1 LLPGKAASVKAAACD
16 GKSPGGL
23 LEYKSIP
30 RRQVLRALCSELSS
44 MYTMAAT
51 RGGAS
56 RHDSSMTEVG
66 RHELL
71 YSVDRLIARGRRV
84 FGWGWAA
91 HSAQAIEA
99 ITLSV
104 KGSGWD
110 AQLPVNYGL
119 ARDDV
124 KEAFPDL
131 VNGGSSGFVVTG
143 YLPHVPAL
151 DFSIELKL
159 GDGSTTS
166 VNVTRAMEAHSARH
180 RRLRELRWL
189 AQAVLRRIRHGDFR
203 GIVHRAKSQNYSAPS
218 LDSLKIVANL
228 LPLLKTGRAVSL
240 VFDHNMGGGA
250 NLYRRTV
257 IEERVASGRIVLL
270 CTYNL
275 PTLDYRL
282 HLFAPGAKEQIFRIS
297 SFLVLES
304 LFDEVCVDDLFLNSP
319 VSFDE
324 PLVFAEW
331 LATMRTLRPKTR
343 LTVATHDYFS
353 VCPSFVLLNA
363 EGRYCGIPKI
373 SECAVC
379 IKHHRASYMA
389 LSPRTEIG
397 AWRAVWGRC
406 LSAADEVRCFSES
419 TRRLLLRAYPSLEIG
434 RISLVP
440 HRVDYMPARLPK
452 PDHSAPLIIGIIG
465 HISVQKGALVVKDVV
480 REIERKRQDIR
491 VVVIGTLDAAPDS
504 ARLVVTGSYQHDDL
518 VRLIEAHR
526 INMFFFP
533 SICPETFS
541 YVIEEMMRLELPIV
555 AFDLGAP
562 AERLRNYS
570 ASRLCEDVSAQA
582 ALAALV
588 EYHEQLGATQ
598 TMLG

>member
-1 LLPGKAASVKAAACD
+1 
-16 GKSPGGL
+16 
-23 LEYKSIP
+23 
-30 RRQVLRALCSELSS
+30 
-44 MYTMAAT
+44 MAAT
-51 RGGAS
+51 RGSAC
-56 RHDSSMTEVG
+56 RRDSQMTEIS

-71 YSVDRLIARGRRV
+71 YNVDRLIARGRRV

-91 HSAQAIEA
+91 HPAQAIEA
-99 ITLSV
+99 VTLSV
-104 KGSGWD
+104 KGNGWET
-110 AQLPVNYGL
+110 QLPVNYGL

-151 DFSIELKL
+151 DFNMELKL
-159 GDGSTTS
+159 GDGSVEC
-166 VNVTRAMEAHSARH
+166 VNVARAMEVHSARH
-180 RRLRELRWL
+180 RKLRELRWL
-189 AQAVLRRIRHGDFR
+189 AQAVLRHIRQGDFL
-203 GIVHRAKSQNYSAPS
+203 GIVRRAKSQNYGAPS

-228 LPLLKTGRAVSL
+228 LPRLKTGHAVSL

-250 NLYRRTV
+250 NLYRRAV
-257 IEERVASGRIVLL
+257 VDERVASGRIVLL

-282 HLFAPGAKEQIFRIS
+282 HLFAPGEEEQIFRIS
-297 SFLVLES
+297 SFVVLECI
-304 LFDEVCVDDLFLNSP
+304 LDEAWVDELFLNSP

-331 LATMRTLRPKTR
+331 LATMRTAHPKTQ
-343 LTVATHDYFS
+343 LTIAAHDYIS

-379 IKHHRASYMA
+379 LKNHRASYVA

-419 TRRLLLRAYPSLEIG
+419 TRRLILRAYPSLESG
-434 RISLVP
+434 RISVVP
-440 HRVDYMPARLPK
+440 HRVDYVPARLPK

-465 HISVQKGALVVKDVV
+465 HISVQKGALIVKEMV
-480 REIERKRQDIR
+480 REIERERHDIR
-491 VVVIGTLDAAPDS
+491 VVVMGTLDAAPDS
-504 ARLVVTGSYQHDDL
+504 TRLVVTGNYKRDDL
-518 VRLIEAHR
+518 VDLIEVHR

-541 YVIEEMMRLELPIV
+541 YVIEEMMRLGLPIV

-562 AERLRNYS
+562 AERLRNYF
-570 ASRLCEDVSAQA
+570 ASRLCEDVNSQA
-582 ALAALV
+582 ALTALV
-588 EYHEQLGATQ
+588 EYHAQLNAAH
-598 TMLG
+598 TMPA

>member
-1 LLPGKAASVKAAACD
+1 
-16 GKSPGGL
+16 
-23 LEYKSIP
+23 
-30 RRQVLRALCSELSS
+30 
-44 MYTMAAT
+44 
-51 RGGAS
+51 
-56 RHDSSMTEVG
+56 MTEISNPDL
-66 RHELL
+66 H
-71 YSVDRLIARGRRV
+71 YNVDRLIARGRRV

-104 KGSGWD
+104 KGNGWEVP
-110 AQLPVNYGL
+110 LSVNYGL

-124 KEAFPDL
+124 KEAFPNL

-151 DFSIELKL
+151 EFNMQLKL
-159 GDGSTTS
+159 HDGSATC
-166 VNVTRAMEAHSARH
+166 VNVTPAMEAHSARH

-189 AQAVLRRIRHGDFR
+189 AKAVLRRMRQGDLR
-203 GIVHRAKSQNYSAPS
+203 GIVRRAKSQNYSAPS
-218 LDSLKIVANL
+218 LDSLKNVASL
-228 LPLLKTGRAVSL
+228 LPRLKAAHAVSL

-250 NLYRRTV
+250 NLYRRSV
-257 IEERVASGRIVLL
+257 VNERVASGRIVLL

-282 HLFAPGAKEQIFRIS
+282 HLFTPGEEERIFRIS
-297 SFLVLES
+297 SFVVLES
-304 LFDEVCVDDLFLNSP
+304 ILDEACVDELFLNSP

-331 LATMRTLRPKTR
+331 LATMRAQHPKTR
-343 LTVATHDYFS
+343 LTVAAHDYIS

-379 IKHHRASYMA
+379 LKHHRASYVA

-419 TRRLLLRAYPSLEIG
+419 TRRLLLRAYPNLDG
-434 RISLVP
+434 DRMTLVP
-440 HRVDYMPARLPK
+440 HRVDYMPTRLPK
-452 PDHSAPLIIGIIG
+452 PDYNAPLIIGIIG
-465 HISVQKGALVVKDVV
+465 HISAQKGALVVKDMV
-480 REIERKRQDIR
+480 REIERESLDIR
-491 VVVIGTLDAAPDS
+491 VVVIGTLDAAPNS
-504 ARLVVTGSYQHDDL
+504 PRLVVTGNYQRDDL
-518 VRLIEAHR
+518 VSLIEAHR

-541 YVIEEMMRLELPIV
+541 YVIEEMMRLGLPIV

-570 ASRLCEDVSAQA
+570 ASRLCNGVSAQA

-588 EYHEQLGATQ
+588 TFHAQLVATQ
-598 TMLG
+598 TMPG

>member
-1 LLPGKAASVKAAACD
+1 
-16 GKSPGGL
+16 
-23 LEYKSIP
+23 
-30 RRQVLRALCSELSS
+30 
-44 MYTMAAT
+44 
-51 RGGAS
+51 
-56 RHDSSMTEVG
+56 MTEVS
-66 RHELL
+66 RPEPL
-71 YSVDRLIARGRRV
+71 YSVDRLIARGKRV

-104 KGSGWD
+104 KGNGWE

-124 KEAFPDL
+124 KEAYPEL

-143 YLPHVPAL
+143 YLPRVPAL
-151 DFSIELKL
+151 DFRMELKL

-166 VNVTRAMEAHSARH
+166 VSVTRAMETHSARH

-189 AQAVLRRIRHGDFR
+189 VQAVLRRVKNGDFR
-203 GIVHRAKSQNYSAPS
+203 GILRRAQSQNYIAPS

-228 LPLLKTGRAVSL
+228 LPLLKAGRAVSL

-257 IEERVASGRIVLL
+257 VDERVASGRIVLL

-282 HLFAPGAKEQIFRIS
+282 HCFAPGAKEQIFRIS
-297 SFLVLES
+297 SFVVLES
-304 LFDEVCVDDLFLNSP
+304 LLDEASVDELFLNSP

-324 PLVFAEW
+324 PLMFAEW
-331 LATMRTLRPKTR
+331 LATMRTLHPKTR
-343 LTVATHDYFS
+343 LTVAAHDYFS

-373 SECAVC
+373 SECATC
-379 IKHHRASYMA
+379 LKNHRASYIA

-406 LSAADEVRCFSES
+406 LAAADEVRCFSES
-419 TRRLLLRAYPSLEIG
+419 TRRLLLRAYPSLERG

-440 HRVDYMPARLPK
+440 HRVDYKPDRLPK
-452 PDHSAPLIIGIIG
+452 ADHSAPLSIGILG
-465 HISVQKGALVVKDVV
+465 HISVQKGALVVKEMV
-480 REIERKRQDIR
+480 REIERQREDIR

-504 ARLVVTGSYQHDDL
+504 ERLVVTGSYQREEL
-518 VRLIEAHR
+518 ASLIEAHR
-526 INMFFFP
+526 INMLFFP

-541 YVIEEMMRLELPIV
+541 YVIEEMMRLDLPIV

-570 ASRLCEDVSAQA
+570 ASRLCKDVSAQA
-582 ALAALV
+582 ALTALV
-588 EYHEQLGATQ
+588 EYHAQLMAMQ
-598 TMLG
+598 TMPG

>member
-1 LLPGKAASVKAAACD
+1 MPQ
-16 GKSPGGL
+16 
-23 LEYKSIP
+23 
-30 RRQVLRALCSELSS
+30 RLR
-44 MYTMAAT
+44 
-51 RGGAS
+51 
-56 RHDSSMTEVG
+56 DSQMTEITP
-66 RHELL
+66 HELR

-104 KGSGWD
+104 KGNGWE
-110 AQLPVNYGL
+110 AQLSVNHGL

-124 KEAFPDL
+124 KEVFPDL

-151 DFSIELKL
+151 DFSMELKL
-159 GDGSTTS
+159 SDGSTACID
-166 VNVTRAMEAHSARH
+166 VTQAMEAHSARH
-180 RRLRELRWL
+180 RRIREVRWL
-189 AQAVLRRIRHGDFR
+189 AQAVLRRARQGDFR
-203 GIVHRAKSQNYSAPS
+203 GIIRRAKSQNYRAPS
-218 LDSLKIVANL
+218 LDSLKIVASL
-228 LPLLKTGRAVSL
+228 LPRLKTGHAVSL

-250 NLYRRTV
+250 NLYRRTLV
-257 IEERVASGRIVLL
+257 DERVASGRIVLL

-282 HLFAPGAKEQIFRIS
+282 HLFAPGEEEQIFRIS
-297 SFLVLES
+297 SFVVLECI
-304 LFDEVCVDDLFLNSP
+304 LDEVYVDELFLNSP

-331 LATMRTLRPKTR
+331 LATMRTLHPKTK

-373 SECAVC
+373 SECAAC
-379 IKHHRASYMA
+379 LKQHRASYLA

-419 TRRLLLRAYPSLEIG
+419 TRRLLLRAYPSIEVD

-440 HRVDYMPARLPK
+440 HRVDYIPARLPK
-452 PDHSAPLIIGIIG
+452 PDHSSPLIVGVIG
-465 HISVQKGALVVKDVV
+465 HISVQKGALVVKEMV
-480 REIERKRQDIR
+480 REIERRRQDIR
-491 VVVIGTLDAAPDS
+491 VVVIGTLDVPADS
-504 ARLVVTGSYQHDDL
+504 AQLVVTGSYQRDDL
-518 VRLIEAHR
+518 ASLVEEHR

-541 YVIEEMMRLELPIV
+541 YVVEEMMRLGLPIV

-562 AERLRNYS
+562 GERLRHYA
-570 ASRLCEDVSAQA
+570 ASRLCEDVSAHG

-588 EYHEQLGATQ
+588 EYHAQLMATQ
-598 TMLG
+598 TASV

>member
-1 LLPGKAASVKAAACD
+1 
-16 GKSPGGL
+16 
-23 LEYKSIP
+23 
-30 RRQVLRALCSELSS
+30 
-44 MYTMAAT
+44 
-51 RGGAS
+51 
-56 RHDSSMTEVG
+56 MTEVT
-66 RHELL
+66 RPEPL
-71 YSVDRLIARGRRV
+71 YSIDRLIARGKRV

-91 HSAQAIEA
+91 HSGQAIEA
-99 ITLSV
+99 ITLLV
-104 KGSGWD
+104 KGKGWN

-124 KEAFPDL
+124 KETYPEL

-151 DFSIELKL
+151 DFSMELKL

-166 VNVTRAMEAHSARH
+166 VSVTRAMETHSASH

-189 AQAVLRRIRHGDFR
+189 AQAVLRRVKHGDFR
-203 GIVHRAKSQNYSAPS
+203 GIVRRAQSQNYIAPS
-218 LDSLKIVANL
+218 LDSLKIVADL
-228 LPLLKTGRAVSL
+228 LPLLRAGRAVSL

-250 NLYRRTV
+250 NVYRRTV
-257 IEERVASGRIVLL
+257 VDERIASGRIVLL

-282 HLFAPGAKEQIFRIS
+282 HCFTPGTKEQIFRIS
-297 SFLVLES
+297 SFVVLES
-304 LFDEVCVDDLFLNSP
+304 ILDKVCVDELFLNSP

-324 PLVFAEW
+324 PLMFAEW
-331 LATMRTLRPKTR
+331 LATMRTLHPKTH
-343 LTVATHDYFS
+343 LTVAAHDYFS

-373 SECAVC
+373 SECATC
-379 IKHHRASYMA
+379 LKNHRASYIA

-397 AWRAVWGRC
+397 PWRAVWGRC
-406 LSAADEVRCFSES
+406 LAAADEVRCFSES
-419 TRRLLLRAYPSLEIG
+419 TRQLLLRAYPNLERA

-440 HRVDYMPARLPK
+440 HRVDYKPDRLPK
-452 PDHSAPLIIGIIG
+452 ADHSAPLSIGILG
-465 HISVQKGALVVKDVV
+465 HISVQKGALVVKEMV
-480 REIERKRQDIR
+480 REIERQQDDIR

-504 ARLVVTGSYQHDDL
+504 ERLVVTGSYQREDL
-518 VRLIEAHR
+518 ASLIEAHR
-526 INMFFFP
+526 INMLFFP

-541 YVIEEMMRLELPIV
+541 YVIEEMMRLDLPIV

-570 ASRLCEDVSAQA
+570 ASRLCKDVSAQA

-588 EYHEQLGATQ
+588 EYHAQLMAIQ
-598 TMLG
+598 TMPG